1 MSKLVDKTKL
11 QKLAQALDTRAKNAV
26 EAEQTR
32 ATSIEQGLQTSIN
45 AINNE
50 TTGIL
55 AKAKKYADGLNG
67 TANGEIEKLKTKDTE
82 LQNAIEAEAT
92 ARTNAINKLNGT
104 AETEGSVAKSIK
116 DALDP
121 VKTDVSKNKANITAN
136 AEALTTEEARAKAAE
151 QANATAISKLN
162 GLDTVEGSV
171 AKSIKDAL
179 DPVKANVTANGDA
192 ITALQGK
199 VTANTKA
206 ITDGDAATLNSAKKY
221 ADKAISDLIDSAP
234 EDRNT
239 LNKLSEA
246 IKANKDVYDGYVTT
260 VNAQLAKKVDKVA
273 GSRLI
278 TEDEAKKF
286 AAKAETSD
294 VNDALATA
302 KQFTTDEVAK
312 VNSANNAVTQR
323 VTTLEGVV
331 GKAAVPGEGGVEGTP
346 ATGLVKN
353 VADLQ
358 AKNKT
363 QDTAIEGAQTTADN
377 AVAAAA
383 AAQKQAD
390 KGVTDAAA
398 AKKQADKGVADA
410 AAAQA
415 DVDAVK
421 AQLGTGGTSGLS
433 KDIKANTDAIAA
445 INNAE
450 TGILATSKKY
460 TDDKIGDLT
469 TTVNANKKAISTEEA
484 RAKAAEKANA
494 DAISKLNGTAETDG
508 SVAKSIADA
517 LADYTDTTNM
527 KAFVASVV
535 NTLALTME
543 DDKVKLKLG
552 GVDGVTVTET
562 SLDLCTDAD
571 ITEIITSLDTPVI
584 PA

>member
-32 ATSIEQGLQTSIN
+32 ATGVEQGLQTSIN

-55 AKAKKYADGLNG
+55 AKAKEYADGLNG
-67 TANGEIEKLKTKDTE
+67 TSNGEIEKLKTKDTE

-121 VKTDVSKNKANITAN
+121 VKADVSKNKANITAN
-136 AEALTTEEARAKAAE
+136 TEALTTEEARAKAAE
-151 QANATAISKLN
+151 QANATAIAKLN

-179 DPVKANVTANGDA
+179 DPVKANVTSNGEA

-206 ITDGDAATLNSAKKY
+206 ITDGDAATLTSAKKY

-260 VNAQLAKKVDKVA
+260 VNAQLAKKVDKVE

-294 VNDALATA
+294 VSDALASA

-323 VTTLEGVV
+323 VTKLEGVV
-331 GKAAVPGEGGVEGTP
+331 GKAAEGENA

-358 AKNKT
+358 AKNKS
-363 QDTAIEGAQTTADN
+363 QDTAIEGAQSTADN

-410 AAAQA
+410 AAAQT
-415 DVDAVK
+415 DVDALK

-460 TDDKIGDLT
+460 TDDKIGDVT

-484 RAKAAEKANA
+484 RAKAAEKVNA
-494 DAISKLNGTAETDG
+494 DAIAKLNGTAETDG

-562 SLDLCTDAD
+562 SLDLCTDED
-571 ITEIITSLDTPVI
+571 ITEIITSLDA
-584 PA
+584 PATA

>member
-32 ATSIEQGLQTSIN
+32 ATGVEQGLQTSIN

-55 AKAKKYADGLNG
+55 AKAKEYADGLNG
-67 TANGEIEKLKTKDTE
+67 TSNGEIEKLKTKDTE

-121 VKTDVSKNKANITAN
+121 VKADVSKNKANITAN
-136 AEALTTEEARAKAAE
+136 TEALTTEEARAKAAE
-151 QANATAISKLN
+151 QANATAIAKLN

-179 DPVKANVTANGDA
+179 DPVKANVTSNGEA

-206 ITDGDAATLNSAKKY
+206 ITDGDAATLTSAKKY

-260 VNAQLAKKVDKVA
+260 VNAQLAKKVDKVE

-294 VNDALATA
+294 VSDALASA

-331 GKAAVPGEGGVEGTP
+331 GKAAEGENA

-358 AKNKT
+358 AKNKS
-363 QDTAIEGAQTTADN
+363 QDTAIEGAQSTADN

-410 AAAQA
+410 AAAQT
-415 DVDAVK
+415 DVDALK

-460 TDDKIGDLT
+460 TDDKIGDVT

-484 RAKAAEKANA
+484 RAKAAEKVNA
-494 DAISKLNGTAETDG
+494 DAIAKLNGTAETDG

-562 SLDLCTDAD
+562 SLDLCTDED
-571 ITEIITSLDTPVI
+571 ITEIITSLDA
-584 PA
+584 PATV

>member
-1 MSKLVDKTKL
+1 MLL
-11 QKLAQALDTRAKNAV
+11 H
-26 EAEQTR
+26 
-32 ATSIEQGLQTSIN
+32 
-45 AINNE
+45 
-50 TTGIL
+50 
-55 AKAKKYADGLNG
+55 Y
-67 TANGEIEKLKTKDTE
+67 
-82 LQNAIEAEAT
+82 
-92 ARTNAINKLNGT
+92 
-104 AETEGSVAKSIK
+104 
-116 DALDP
+116 
-121 VKTDVSKNKANITAN
+121 
-136 AEALTTEEARAKAAE
+136 
-151 QANATAISKLN
+151 
-162 GLDTVEGSV
+162 
-171 AKSIKDAL
+171 
-179 DPVKANVTANGDA
+179 
-192 ITALQGK
+192 
-199 VTANTKA
+199 
-206 ITDGDAATLNSAKKY
+206 
-221 ADKAISDLIDSAP
+221 LIDSAP

-260 VNAQLAKKVDKVA
+260 VNAQLATKVDKVT

-294 VNDALATA
+294 VADALSTA

-312 VNSANNAVTQR
+312 VNSANTAVAGR
-323 VTTLEGVV
+323 VTKLEGVV
-331 GKAAVPGEGGVEGTP
+331 GKAAEGENP

-358 AKNKT
+358 AKNKS
-363 QDTAIEGAQTTADN
+363 QDTAIEGAQTTADS

-398 AKKQADKGVADA
+398 AKKQADKGVTDA

-415 DVDAVK
+415 DVDAIK

-460 TDDKIGDLT
+460 TDEKIGDLT
-469 TTVNANKKAISTEEA
+469 TTVNANKAAISAEET
-484 RAKAAEKANA
+484 RAKKAEKANA
-494 DAISKLNGTAETDG
+494 DAIAKLNGTAETEG

-517 LADYTDTTNM
+517 LVDYTDTTNM

-571 ITEIITSLDTPVI
+571 INEIIAGLD
-584 PA
+584 A

>member
-32 ATSIEQGLQTSIN
+32 ATGVEQGLQTSIN

-55 AKAKKYADGLNG
+55 AKAKEYADGLNG
-67 TANGEIEKLKTKDTE
+67 TSNGEIEKLKTKDTE

-121 VKTDVSKNKANITAN
+121 VKADVSKNKANITAN
-136 AEALTTEEARAKAAE
+136 TEALTTEEARAKAAE
-151 QANATAISKLN
+151 QANATAIAKLN

-179 DPVKANVTANGDA
+179 DPVKANVTTNVES

-206 ITDGDAATLNSAKKY
+206 ITDGDAATLTSAKKY

-260 VNAQLAKKVDKVA
+260 VNAQLAKKVDKVE

-294 VNDALATA
+294 VSDALASA

-323 VTTLEGVV
+323 VTKLEGVV
-331 GKAAVPGEGGVEGTP
+331 GKAAEGENA

-358 AKNKT
+358 AKNKS
-363 QDTAIEGAQTTADN
+363 QDTAIEGAQSTADN

-390 KGVTDAAA
+390 KGVADAAA

-410 AAAQA
+410 AAAQT
-415 DVDAVK
+415 DVDALK

-460 TDDKIGDLT
+460 TDEKIGDLT

-484 RAKAAEKANA
+484 RAKAAEKVNA
-494 DAISKLNGTAETDG
+494 DAIAKLNGTAETDG

-571 ITEIITSLDTPVI
+571 ITEIITSLDA
-584 PA
+584 PATA

>member
-11 QKLAQALDTRAKNAV
+11 QKLAQALDARAKTAV

-32 ATSIEQGLQTSIN
+32 ATGVEQGLQTSIN

-55 AKAKKYADGLNG
+55 AKAKEYADGLNG
-67 TANGEIEKLKTKDTE
+67 TAGGEIEKLKTKDTE

-92 ARTNAINKLNGT
+92 ARTTAINKLNGT

-121 VKTDVSKNKANITAN
+121 VKTDVSTNKANITSN
-136 AEALTTEEARAKAAE
+136 TEAITAEEARAKAAE
-151 QANATAISKLN
+151 QANAAAITKLN

-179 DPVKANVTANGDA
+179 DPVKTNVAANGEA
-192 ITALQGK
+192 ITALQSS
-199 VTANTKA
+199 VAANTKA
-206 ITDGDAATLNSAKKY
+206 ITDGDAATLKSAKEY
-221 ADKAISDLIDSAP
+221 ADKAITDLIDSAP

-260 VNAQLAKKVDKVA
+260 VNASLAKKVDKVE

-278 TEDEAKKF
+278 TEAEATKF
-286 AAKAETSD
+286 AAKAEKTD
-294 VNDALATA
+294 VDDALATA

-312 VNSANNAVTQR
+312 VNSANSAVTER
-323 VTTLEGVV
+323 VTKLEGVV
-331 GKAAVPGEGGVEGTP
+331 GKAAEGENP

-358 AKNKT
+358 AKNLA
-363 QDTAIEGAQTTADN
+363 QDTAIEGAQSTADS

-398 AKKQADKGVADA
+398 AKKQADKGVTDA

-460 TDDKIGDLT
+460 TDDKIGELT
-469 TTVNANKKAISTEEA
+469 TTVNANKTAIGTEEA
-484 RAKAAEKANA
+484 RAKKAEKANE
-494 DAISKLNGTAETDG
+494 DAIAKLNGTAETEG

-517 LADYTDTTNM
+517 LVDYTDTTNM

-562 SLDLCTDAD
+562 SLDLCTDDD
-571 ITEIITSLDTPVI
+571 ITEIIASLDA
-584 PA
+584 PATV